1 MAKVVTALSDTKIKS
16 LKAENKNYSVSDGH
30 GLQILVKTNG
40 SKLWEFRYTSPTTTK
55 RRKTSFGTYP
65 QTTLKTARA
74 KRDEYINLVNQG
86 IDPLEDKARN
96 IQEIRIKE
104 SSNFKI
110 IADEWLAFESKR
122 TMESTHRRKVAT
134 FKNDIYPY
142 FGRKS
147 INDITHQEIIKIVEL
162 KTKKGIEASN
172 KLYRQLSTVWKYAI
186 TKGLCK
192 YNPFNDFIKDMI
204 IPKAET
210 HHFAKVTDEKILK
223 ELVNGIYRYEGHH
236 SSQAMLKFVL
246 HLPLRAKNLV
256 NLKWEYI
263 NFEECSLTI
272 PRKHMKTK
280 NINLPD
286 FKMPLT
292 SEVIRILKEQAQYT
306 SHHEFVFMGN
316 NGTPINP
323 NTANM
328 GLKRMGFNG
337 DRSQRLH
344 SFRGT
349 FRSLAETHQK
359 EHNVSFEVKERALD
373 HHNESRVVL
382 SYSHQA
388 EYFEQIKPLMNW
400 WSDYIMSLRVR
411 RRKVK
416 KEV

>member
-16 LKAENKNYSVSDGH
+16 LKAQDKDYTISDGQD
-30 GLQILVKTNG
+30 LYILVKTNG
-40 SKLWEFRYTSPTTTK
+40 CRLWIYRYTSPTTQK
-55 RRKTSFGTYP
+55 IRKTSFGNYP

-86 IDPLEDKARN
+86 IDPLEDKAKT
-96 IQEIRIKE
+96 IQDIKIKE
-104 SSNFKI
+104 SSNFKV
-110 IADEWLAFESKR
+110 IADEWLDFESKR

-142 FGRKS
+142 FARKS

-172 KLYRQLSTVWKYAI
+172 KLYRQLGTVWKYAI

-204 IPKAET
+204 IPKNET
-210 HHFAKVTDEKILK
+210 QHFAKVTNEDILK
-223 ELVNGIYRYEGHH
+223 DLVNGIYRYDGHH
-236 SSQAMLKFVL
+236 STRAMLRFVL
-246 HLPLRAKNLV
+246 HMPLRATNLV

-263 NFEECSLTI
+263 DFDECSLTI
-272 PRKHMKTK
+272 PRKLMKTK

-292 SEVIRILKEQAQYT
+292 NEVIKILKDIAQYT
-306 SHHEFVFMGN
+306 SHQEFVFLGTK
-316 NGTPINP
+316 GTPIHP
-323 NTANM
+323 NSPNM
-328 GLKRMGFNG
+328 GLKRMGFID
-337 DRSQRLH
+337 DRKQTLH

-349 FRSLAETHQK
+349 FRSLVETHQQ
-359 EHNVSFEVKERALD
+359 EHNASFEVKERVLD

-388 EYFEQIKPLMNW
+388 EYFEQMKPLMNW
-400 WSDYIMSLRVR
+400 WSDYIVGMRVR
-411 RRKVK
+411 RRIK
-416 KEV
+416 KRI